1 MIDVIKKEI
10 IGILDDNTFELDNN
24 TPLIGDSSPL
34 DSMNIVNLCL
44 RLEEVAENMG
54 FQFDWSGETM
64 SKSKSMFKSVADLA
78 TEFERQKNTK

>member
-1 MIDVIKKEI
+1 MIDKIKEEI
-10 IGILDDNTFELDNN
+10 KDLLQDNSLDLRDD

-44 RLEEVAENMG
+44 RLEEISEEKG

-64 SKSKSMFKSVADLA
+64 SKSKSMFKSISDLA
-78 TEFERQKNTK
+78 AEFKRQQDS

>member
-1 MIDVIKKEI
+1 MIDEIKKI
-10 IGILDDNTFELDNN
+10 IVSLVENDDLELNAE

-44 RLEEVAENMG
+44 QLEEISEEKG

-64 SKSKSMFKSVADLA
+64 SKSKSMFKSIGDLA
-78 TEFERQKNTK
+78 EEFERQQSS

>member
-1 MIDVIKKEI
+1 MIKEI
-10 IGILDDNTFELDNN
+10 IKIIKTLVENDDLDLNEG

-44 RLEEVAENMG
+44 QLEEVAEEQG

-64 SKSKSMFKSVADLA
+64 SKSKSMFRSIRDLPS
-78 TEFERQKNTK
+78 EFEKQQTS